1 MNLETNVL
9 GTVTHRMKNHWQFA
23 KFQSLLRV
31 IIVETRR
38 VDVMSRCLD
47 ES

>member
-31 IIVETRR
+31 IIVETQP
-38 VDVMSRCLD
+38 VDVISACLE